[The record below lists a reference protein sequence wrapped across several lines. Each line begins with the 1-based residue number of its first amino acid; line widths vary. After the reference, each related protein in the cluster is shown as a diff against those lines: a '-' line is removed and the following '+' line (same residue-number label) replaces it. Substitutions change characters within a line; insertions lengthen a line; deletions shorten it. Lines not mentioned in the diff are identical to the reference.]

1 MSGVNE
7 TRFIVPHESPS
18 CKSRLNESVCN
29 SKKKWK
35 HDKCRSE
42 RKNLDD
48 WVSCEKVYIWNPCTS
63 DCECNKA
70 CNIDGYLEKRL
81 S

>member
-42 RKNLDD
+42 RK
-48 WVSCEKVYIWNPCTS
+48 I
-63 DCECNKA
+63 
-70 CNIDGYLEKRL
+70 
-81 S
+81 